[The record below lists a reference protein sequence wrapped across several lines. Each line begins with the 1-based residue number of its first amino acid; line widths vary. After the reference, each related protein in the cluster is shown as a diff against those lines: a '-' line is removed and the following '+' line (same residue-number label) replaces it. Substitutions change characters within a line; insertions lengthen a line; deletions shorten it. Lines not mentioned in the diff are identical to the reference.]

1 MRSLFL
7 STAAGAMLFASAAC
21 TDSAQVT
28 GKIEAADSGSKV
40 KAVEAEKKHMNEE
53 LHSVAYGMYPES
65 DILDEQVDAD
75 DYQMQVVENNQ
86 NIRIIILQDAEGHSQ
101 YKSVFVKGKNM
112 LKVISFEQGLVFQG
126 VIGS

>member
-1 MRSLFL
+1 MRTLFL

-28 GKIEAADSGSKV
+28 GKAEASNSGEKV
-40 KAVEAEKKHMNEE
+40 KAVEAEKKHVNEE
-53 LHSVAYGMYPES
+53 SENVAYGMYPES

-86 NIRIIILQDAEGHSQ
+86 NIRIIILKDAQGHPK
-101 YKSVFVKGKNM
+101 YKSVFVKDKNM
-112 LKVISFEQGLVFQG
+112 VKVISYEDGLVFQG
-126 VIGS
+126 VIGF